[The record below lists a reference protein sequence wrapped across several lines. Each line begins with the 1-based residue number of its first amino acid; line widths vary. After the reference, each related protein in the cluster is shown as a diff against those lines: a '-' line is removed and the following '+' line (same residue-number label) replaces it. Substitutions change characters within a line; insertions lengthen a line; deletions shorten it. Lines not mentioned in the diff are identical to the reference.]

1 LRDGLIQEKFLT
13 DFEDSPI
20 SKLLQVKDI
29 CTYGPGDANK
39 MGKVS
44 KTSWDSFS
52 YALQM
57 AHNVYLHV
65 LAVQRAN
72 ESYNNGMMPS
82 MLVDER
88 FDRIVFRDIVDNIF
102 ATSDRGKAEAE
113 IEKWD
118 KFYLRV
124 IGQRGAVG
132 KKTLNSKTGFNT
144 IAEVIQP
151 TNTIEIVEEI
161 KEKEILTSIKSFNTI
176 FELEQ
181 SRNNTVIIE
190 DEYELDQTKQ
200 DKLDEETND

>member
-1 LRDGLIQEKFLT
+1 
-13 DFEDSPI
+13 
-20 SKLLQVKDI
+20 
-29 CTYGPGDANK
+29 
-39 MGKVS
+39 
-44 KTSWDSFS
+44 
-52 YALQM
+52 M

-132 KKTLNSKTGFNT
+132 KKTLNSKTSFSENMEIIPPTEVIDLEEMLAKEEKEVLTSAAAFNT
-144 IAEVIQP
+144 M
-151 TNTIEIVEEI
+151 
-161 KEKEILTSIKSFNTI
+161 FN
-176 FELEQ
+176 
-181 SRNNTVIIE
+181 
-190 DEYELDQTKQ
+190 
-200 DKLDEETND
+200 